1 MKLKLLSEV
10 KPPLAKW
17 KLHRWLKWAVS
28 QNIIDPTDY
37 FVPIR
42 YLRVISPLEGCDES
56 VVYIYDESDAA
67 GNSSFPNE
75 IEQSNKS
82 ARRTRSQKAPDL
94 FTTTKEKTTGNV
106 SRWIDFN
113 MMAPYVTEIHLFYKL
128 KYFRCTIQVM
138 GDILKTTHG
147 NRKAM
152 NKVEKEKT
160 GNSVLRNLFSLC

>member
-1 MKLKLLSEV
+1 MKLKLLPEV

-42 YLRVISPLEGCDES
+42 YVRVISPLEEC
-56 VVYIYDESDAA
+56 DESDAA

-75 IEQSNKS
+75 IEQSDKS
-82 ARRTRSQKAPDL
+82 AWRTKSQKTSDS
-94 FTTTKEKTTGNV
+94 FTTKEETTGNV

-113 MMAPYVTEIHLFYKL
+113 MMAPHITEIQLFYKL
-128 KYFRCTIQVM
+128 KYFRCTIQII
-138 GDILKTTHG
+138 GDMLKTTLR

-160 GNSVLRNLFSLC
+160 GNSVFRNLFSLC